1 MSKGRV
7 ISIHIASAAGTPIE
21 ALDSAQAIARQG
33 IDGDRYFSRTGF
45 WSATPGA
52 VRDMTLIES
61 EAVEAMNTKL
71 GATIA
76 AGDLRRNVVTRGV
89 ALNHLVGR
97 EFRVG
102 EVQLRGTGLCQP
114 CTHLEA
120 LTRIGVKAAM
130 QHRCGLRA
138 EILTTGTIRIG
149 DAIVALD
156 DLLERNKEIIRRYYQ
171 EMWNSWNFAKTEEIL
186 ARDIVF
192 RGSLGTET
200 KGREAFCEYM
210 RQVLGAFPD
219 FHNTIEEIVSENDG
233 VVARLTYRGTHR
245 GEILGVAPTG
255 KTIEYA
261 GAAFFRIANGKV
273 SQGWVLGDVLSL
285 LRQLG
290 AQKLP

>member
-7 ISIHIASAAGTPIE
+7 ISIHIAAAAGTPMQ
-21 ALDSAQAIARQG
+21 ALDSAQAVARQG

-52 VRDMTLIES
+52 ARDMTLIEG

-71 GATIA
+71 GTTIA

-89 ALNHLVGR
+89 ALSHLVGR

-102 EVQLRGTGLCQP
+102 EIQLRGTGLCQP
-114 CTHLEA
+114 CTYLEG

-138 EILTTGTIRIG
+138 EILSTGTIRIG
-149 DAIVALD
+149 DAIVRLD
-156 DLLERNKEIIRRYYQ
+156 DLLEQNKEIIRRYYQ

-186 ARDIVF
+186 APDIVF
-192 RGSLGTET
+192 RGSLGRET
-200 KGREAFCEYM
+200 KGREAFCDYM
-210 RQVLGAFPD
+210 RQVLSAFPD

-245 GEILGVAPTG
+245 GEIFGVAPHPE
-255 KTIEYA
+255 KQCSSPA
-261 GAAFFRIANGKV
+261 LRFFA
-273 SQGWVLGDVLSL
+273 W
-285 LRQLG
+285 
-290 AQKLP
+290 

>member
-7 ISIHIASAAGTPIE
+7 ISIHIAVAAGTPMQ
-21 ALDSAQAIARQG
+21 ALDSAHAIARQG

-52 VRDMTLIES
+52 VRDMTLIED

-71 GATIA
+71 GTTIA

-102 EVQLRGTGLCQP
+102 EIQLRGTGLCQP
-114 CTHLEA
+114 CTYLEG

-138 EILTTGTIRIG
+138 EILSTGTIRIG

-171 EMWNSWNFAKTEEIL
+171 EMWNSWNFAKTEAIL
-186 ARDIVF
+186 APDIVF

-200 KGREAFCEYM
+200 RGREAFCEYM

-245 GEILGVAPTG
+245 GEIFGVAPTG
-255 KTIEYA
+255 KIMEYA
-261 GAAFFRIANGKV
+261 GAAFFRVVNGKV
-273 SQGWVLGDVLSL
+273 SEGWVLGDVLNL